1 MPVGAPLRIAMGS
14 WNLGPLRPHGGYKVH
29 KSVKF
34 CNMAG
39 TAMPRS
45 HRGMGVSPVNGPFGV
60 QALACPAQCSL
71 KAELQTCAR
80 HDAKFDHLEHKL
92 VTCSRVFLAR
102 GRDGCF
108 SDSTFIARFLSGGRR
123 LPTQTAPATFL
134 VFLA

>member
-1 MPVGAPLRIAMGS
+1 MGS

-34 CNMAG
+34 CIMAG

-71 KAELQTCAR
+71 KAELRTCAHR
-80 HDAKFDHLEHKL
+80 IL
-92 VTCSRVFLAR
+92 FLR
-102 GRDGCF
+102 MLLFG
-108 SDSTFIARFLSGGRR
+108 DSTK
-123 LPTQTAPATFL
+123 FL
-134 VFLA
+134 VFLDRLDFALLSTASKIVRGRSSDLTVHY